1 MEHTTIQEL
10 FNLSISSPRSL
21 FDLDLSLIDKNSRE
35 CGILL
40 PCDNLDSA
48 IRDIRDANR
57 FAGVWDEEVLSD
69 LTAYYIVYP
78 ALVALQ
84 RRDRFPHM
92 YPFRY
97 YAKCLLQG
105 PDPPS
110 RGRELKVLH
119 AGCACEETALAGFE
133 FVSDV
138 FGDESIE
145 SYNVMDLC
153 SIPVNRIL
161 RFVQLAP
168 FNRSAKLSASVGQF
182 SDLSEDSLF
191 DIVITDRLL
200 GSSPRDEYDV
210 EHLRNF
216 RRLLK
221 PNGMIVTAVEA
232 VNVVLKDEPHLP
244 GTAFHEY
251 FTEAYGETADKR
263 DGKLGLSIEQWDD
276 LCMRYHHTMARTYF
290 AKDRRWRIKNA
301 GDVVELLKKTG
312 IENFTIWKV
321 TPTDPPHFEDLSAK
335 NADEMNQITGSL
347 IVRAWKT
354 DDESAK

>member
-1 MEHTTIQEL
+1 MPIP
-10 FNLSISSPRSL
+10 SPRSL
-21 FDLDLSLIDKNSRE
+21 FDLDLSSIPEYRRE
-35 CGILL
+35 CGILF
-40 PCDNLDSA
+40 PGDNLDSA

-57 FAGVWDEEVLSD
+57 FAGVWDEGVLSD

-84 RRDRFPHM
+84 RSDRFPHM

-97 YAKCLLQG
+97 YAKCLLQ
-105 PDPPS
+105 DPGLS
-110 RGRELKVLH
+110 RRRNELKVLH
-119 AGCACEETALAGFE
+119 AGCASEETALAGFE

-145 SYNVMDLC
+145 SYNVVDLC

-161 RFVQLAP
+161 RLAQLAP
-168 FNRSAKLSASVGQF
+168 FNGSAKLCASVSQF
-182 SDLSEDSLF
+182 SDLSEDSSF
-191 DIVITDRLL
+191 DIVLTDRLL

-216 RRLLK
+216 KRLLK
-221 PNGMIVTAVEA
+221 PDGMIVTAVEA

-251 FTEAYGETADKR
+251 FTEAYGETADRR
-263 DGKLGLSIEQWDD
+263 DGKLGLSIEQWGD

-290 AKDRRWRIKNA
+290 AKDRQWRIKNA
-301 GDVVELLKKTG
+301 GDVVKLLKKAG

-321 TPTDPPHFEDLSAK
+321 TPTDPPHFENLSEK
-335 NADEMNQITGSL
+335 SADEMNQNTGSL
-347 IVRAWKT
+347 IVRAWKET
-354 DDESAK
+354 KIDCE